1 MIRRMIKIGIILTL
15 LGLALDFTNADAAS
29 KYRLNKTT
37 VKVTTGKTV
46 RLKVKNSGKK
56 RVKWKSNN
64 RKIATVSSKGLV
76 KGKKAGKT
84 VITAK
89 IGKKRLKCRV
99 TVKKAKKIVNS
110 SYVHY
115 LKFIKAGE
123 EELFT
128 VGDTYD
134 FASDITSSNRTPAAN
149 LSLCPRSAIKK
160 LARFSSSDTSV
171 AGISKIGKATFKKTG
186 KAVITIKVKTK
197 DGWKTCREKVN
208 VINKDA
214 VSFKAELLTED
225 ADFKDMVI
233 GKYDTSVTDTLFD
246 TMKLTVSNRI
256 PYTVKINRMEM
267 DHTWIWSN
275 NGTWR
280 GVIED
285 SGWVIV
291 MDSLTTMKED
301 RKNINIPVHST
312 RTFVF
317 STTNA
322 GYKKLRGLKNNTV
335 LIGWFSADGKS
346 MDYSCRVR

>member
-37 VKVTTGKTV
+37 VKVTAGKTV

-56 RVKWKSNN
+56 RVKWKSSN
-64 RKIATVSSKGLV
+64 RKIATVSRKGLV

-89 IGKKRLKCRV
+89 IGKKRLKCKV
-99 TVKKAKKIVNS
+99 TVKKAKKYVNS
-110 SYVHY
+110 SYVHN
-115 LKFIKAGE
+115 LHFIKAGE

-134 FASDITSSNRTPAAN
+134 FASDITSSNRTPAAT
-149 LSLCPRSAIKK
+149 LSLCPGSVIRK

-171 AGISKIGKATFKKTG
+171 AGISKNGKATFKKAG
-186 KAVITIKVKTK
+186 KAVITIKAKTR
-197 DGWKTCREKVN
+197 DGWKSCKEKVT
-208 VINKDA
+208 VISKNA
-214 VSFKAELLTED
+214 VSFKTELLTED
-225 ADFKDMVI
+225 NDFKDMVT
-233 GKYDTSVTDTLFD
+233 GKYDTSVTDMMFD
-246 TMKLTVSNRI
+246 AMKLTVTNCT
-256 PYTVKINRMEM
+256 PYIVKINRMEM
-267 DHTWIWSN
+267 NHIWLWSN

-285 SGWVIV
+285 SGWAIV

-301 RKNINIPVHST
+301 RKNVNIPAYGT

-317 STTNA
+317 SDTRES
-322 GYKKLRGLKNNTV
+322 YRKLRGLKSNTI
-335 LIGWFSADGKS
+335 LTGWFSADGKS
-346 MDYSCRVR
+346 MEYSCRVQ